1 MYDNELNILIKSVI
15 DAGLVARGFT
25 GDTAIPVKQSYQPT
39 NQGANTEP
47 TIYFHK
53 LPDHRYGFLKRKSV
67 WDQEEEIMVHTEAQW
82 YESTFQINALAT
94 QNPKDPTA
102 LTANDIVNI
111 VASIIQGD
119 AGRGAFQTA
128 GVGILRISEIRN
140 IPFLDD
146 RDRYEYEPSFDFTLT
161 HEQVIIS
168 ASPVI
173 TTEEFNI
180 KRV

>member
-15 DAGLVARGFT
+15 DAGLVMRGFT
-25 GDTAIPVKQSYQPT
+25 GNTAIPVKQSYQPT
-39 NQGANTEP
+39 NQGADTEP

-53 LPDHRYGFLKRKSV
+53 LPDHRYGYLKRKSV
-67 WDQEEEIMVHTEAQW
+67 WDRDQQKMIHTEEQW

-94 QNPKDPTA
+94 QNPKNVTQ

-140 IPFLDD
+140 IPFVDD
-146 RDRYEYEPSFDFTLT
+146 RERFEYEPSFDFTLT
-161 HEQVIIS
+161 HAQVIIS
-168 ASPVI
+168 ESPVI